1 MKRFAAVVVLILAL
15 AVAATS
21 GIAADRRAY
30 VFDRAHSQVNFI
42 AEALFLTAH
51 GYFEK
56 FDAEAQLDPENLEN
70 SALSF
75 TIEVSSINTR
85 VDRRDNHLRSADFF
99 DAANHPQATFTA
111 TKITK
116 RDDRNLTLTGDLTIR
131 GKSKSIDIPVVLVFL
146 REDRARFKGEFKI
159 NRQDFGVSY
168 NSRANPI
175 EDEVLIQFDLNLID
189 QQRMQQRQQ
198 QQPPKTGQRP

>member
-1 MKRFAAVVVLILAL
+1 MKRKAALLVFVLAL
-15 AVAATS
+15 ALAATA
-21 GIAADRRAY
+21 AADRRPY
-30 VFDRAHSQVNFI
+30 VFDRAHSQVNFV
-42 AEALFLTAH
+42 AEALLLTAH
-51 GYFEK
+51 GHFEK
-56 FDAEAQLDPENLEN
+56 FDADVQLDPENLEN

-75 TIEVSSINTR
+75 TIDVGSINTR
-85 VDRRDNHLRSADFF
+85 IERRDNHLRSADFF

-131 GKSKSIDIPVVLVFL
+131 GKTKSIDIPVVLVFL

-159 NRQDFGVSY
+159 NRHDFGVSY
-168 NSRANPI
+168 NSRANSI
-175 EDEVLIQFDLNLID
+175 EDEVLVQFDLNLID

-198 QQPPKTGQRP
+198 QQPPKTGQRPPQ